1 MAEREQVKPFAS
13 ATLGG
18 VRSSSS
24 SDDDEALSMEMQLR
38 KRRYI
43 QCCGCIA
50 ALFLILAVVVLVL
63 SFTVFRIGDPLIRL
77 NSLTIQ
83 SLDIST
89 NGSLKTRV
97 NLTLLVDVSVK
108 NPNAATFKFDNCS
121 TTIYY
126 GGRVVGEGVHFQEKI
141 KPRRTLRRNVTVAI
155 DPVKFVEVPG
165 FITDLMVA
173 KRLNIPQQWLS
184 RREVQARTRFL
195 KFINDDDSYLLKL
208 WNYKVIGPIPRM
220 HESGGAKYPASLV

>member
-13 ATLGG
+13 VTLGG

-24 SDDDEALSMEMQLR
+24 SDDDEALSMKMQLR

-89 NGSLKTRV
+89 NGSLQSTRV

-108 NPNAATFKFDNCS
+108 NPNAATFKFDNGS

-141 KPRRTLRRNVTVAI
+141 KPRRTLRRNVTVEI
-155 DPVKFVEVPG
+155 DPVKFVDVPR
-165 FITDLMVA
+165 FVTDLMVA
-173 KRLNIPQQWLS
+173 KRLNVSSHTRISGRVNIMNLFKKHVVVKFSCSMTVRIPSNGFHGEKCKPELD
-184 RREVQARTRFL
+184 F
-195 KFINDDDSYLLKL
+195 
-208 WNYKVIGPIPRM
+208 
-220 HESGGAKYPASLV
+220 

>member
-13 ATLGG
+13 VTLGG

-89 NGSLKTRV
+89 NGSLKTHV

-108 NPNAATFKFDNCS
+108 NPNAATFKFDNGS

-141 KPRRTLRRNVTVAI
+141 KPRRTLRRNVTVEI
-155 DPVKFVEVPG
+155 DPVKFVDVPD

-173 KRLNIPQQWLS
+173 KRLNVS
-184 RREVQARTRFL
+184 SHTRISGRVNIMNL
-195 KFINDDDSYLLKL
+195 VKKHVVVKFSCSMT
-208 WNYKVIGPIPRM
+208 VRFPSIGFHGEKCKP
-220 HESGGAKYPASLV
+220 ELDF

>member
-165 FITDLMVA
+165 FITDLRVA
-173 KRLNIPQQWLS
+173 KRLNVSSHTIISGRVNVMNL
-184 RREVQARTRFL
+184 VKKHVVVKFNCFMNVRFPNNGFHGEKCKPEL
-195 KFINDDDSYLLKL
+195 DF
-208 WNYKVIGPIPRM
+208 
-220 HESGGAKYPASLV
+220 